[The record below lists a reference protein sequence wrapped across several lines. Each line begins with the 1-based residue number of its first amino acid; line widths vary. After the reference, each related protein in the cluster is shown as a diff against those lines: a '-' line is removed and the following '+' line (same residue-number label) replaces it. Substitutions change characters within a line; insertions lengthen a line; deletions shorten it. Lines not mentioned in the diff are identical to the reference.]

1 MMGKNG
7 KKVAVIGGGAA
18 GCFAAVNMKEM
29 NPDLDVTVYEAG
41 PELLAKVAVTG
52 GGRCNLTNSFAEVRS
67 VESVY
72 PRGFRLMKRLLRE
85 FSNTDVCDWFEGR
98 GVRLVTQS
106 DQCVFP
112 KSQQSSEIIETLV
125 AGMKAAGVNV
135 AVSHRLTSVLDTD
148 GDQPG
153 RYKLSFD
160 TDSGTEKHQTEIYA
174 DIVLITTGGSPKK
187 SGLSMLDGL
196 RLEIIDPVP
205 SLFSFNIGAPE
216 ALAEIRR
223 GNESK
228 SSLAEAGKGRGVQE
242 ALTGTRKRDAEL
254 SALMGIVTD
263 NVVTGLAGTKFRAE
277 GPLLITDWGMSGPAV
292 LKLSSYAAKYLA
304 EQNYSAELMVN
315 WAGKIAVPEL
325 ESMLSRIS
333 SSASRKMSANVG
345 PDFLNNRLW
354 TYLLHR
360 AGIPADRRWAE
371 IGSKGL
377 NRIISTLTSDIYP
390 VVGRNKFKGEF
401 VTCGGVSLAD
411 IDPKTLESR
420 QHPGLYFAGEVTD
433 VDAVTGGF
441 NLQAAWTMGWV
452 AARAIAQS

>member
-1 MMGKNG
+1 MMGKIG
-7 KKVAVIGGGAA
+7 KNVAVIGGGAA

-41 PELLAKVAVTG
+41 PVLLAKVAVTG

-67 VESVY
+67 IESVY

-125 AGMKAAGVNV
+125 SGMKSAGINV

-148 GDQPG
+148 GDQPE

-160 TDSGTEKHQTEIYA
+160 TGSGSEKHQTEIYA

-196 RLEIIDPVP
+196 GLEIIDPVP

-216 ALAEIRR
+216 ALAE
-223 GNESK
+223 
-228 SSLAEAGKGRGVQE
+228 AGKGRGVQV

-254 SALMGIVTD
+254 SALMGIVTE

-315 WAGKIAVPEL
+315 WAGKITVPEL
-325 ESMLSRIS
+325 EAVLIRIS

>member
-1 MMGKNG
+1 MMGKYG

-41 PELLAKVAVTG
+41 PKLLAKVAVTG

-67 VESVY
+67 IESVY

-112 KSQQSSEIIETLV
+112 KSQQSSEIIKTLV

-148 GDQPG
+148 GDQQG
-153 RYKLSFD
+153 RYNLSFD
-160 TDSGTEKHQTEIYA
+160 TGRGTETHQTEIYA

-196 RLEIIDPVP
+196 GLEIIDPVP

-216 ALAEIRR
+216 ALAEIR
-223 GNESK
+223 N
-228 SSLAEAGKGRGVQE
+228 AGGSRPE
-242 ALTGTRKRDAEL
+242 ALAGTRKRDGEL
-254 SALMGIVTD
+254 SALMGIVTED
-263 NVVTGLAGTKFRAE
+263 VVTGLAGTKFRAE

-315 WAGKIAVPEL
+315 WAGKITVPEL
-325 ESMLSRIS
+325 EAVLSRIS
-333 SSASRKMSANVG
+333 SSAPQKMSANVG

-411 IDPKTLESR
+411 IDPKTLEAR
-420 QHPGLYFAGEVTD
+420 QHPGLYFAGEVID

>member
-1 MMGKNG
+1 MMGKIG

-18 GCFAAVNMKEM
+18 GCFAAVSMKEM

-67 VESVY
+67 IESVY

-125 AGMKAAGVNV
+125 SGMKAAGVNV
-135 AVSHRLTSVLDTD
+135 AVFHRLTSVLDTD
-148 GDQPG
+148 GDKPK

-160 TDSGTEKHQTEIYA
+160 TGRGTEKQQTEIYA
-174 DIVLITTGGSPKK
+174 DIVLITTGGSSKK

-196 RLEIIDPVP
+196 GLEIIDPVP

-216 ALAEIRR
+216 ALAEIR
-223 GNESK
+223 
-228 SSLAEAGKGRGVQE
+228 KGSGVQV

-254 SALMGIVTD
+254 SALMGIVTE

-315 WAGKIAVPEL
+315 WAGKITMPEL
-325 ESMLSRIS
+325 ESVLSRIS
-333 SSASRKMSANVG
+333 SSAPQKMSANVG

>member
-1 MMGKNG
+1 MMGKIG

-41 PELLAKVAVTG
+41 PVLLAKVAVTG

-67 VESVY
+67 IESVY

-85 FSNTDVCDWFEGR
+85 FSNADVCGWFEGR

-125 AGMKAAGVNV
+125 SGMKAAGVNV
-135 AVSHRLTSVLDTD
+135 AVSHRLTFVLDTD
-148 GDQPG
+148 GDQPE
-153 RYKLSFD
+153 RYKLLFD
-160 TDSGTEKHQTEIYA
+160 TGRGTEKHQTEIYA

-196 RLEIIDPVP
+196 GLEIIDPVP

-216 ALAEIRR
+216 ALAEIR
-223 GNESK
+223 
-228 SSLAEAGKGRGVQE
+228 KGRGVQV
-242 ALTGTRKRDAEL
+242 ALAGTRKRDGEL
-254 SALMGIVTD
+254 SALMGIVTE

-315 WAGKIAVPEL
+315 WAGKITVPEL
-325 ESMLSRIS
+325 ESVLSRIS
-333 SSASRKMSANVG
+333 SSAPQKMSANVG

>member
-67 VESVY
+67 IESVY

-85 FSNTDVCDWFEGR
+85 FSNTDVCGWFEGR

-125 AGMKAAGVNV
+125 SGMKSAGVNV
-135 AVSHRLTSVLDTD
+135 TVSHRLTSVLDTN
-148 GDQPG
+148 GDQQG

-196 RLEIIDPVP
+196 GLEIIDPVP

-223 GNESK
+223 GNNGSK
-228 SSLAEAGKGRGVQE
+228 PSLAETGAGRE
-242 ALTGTRKRDAEL
+242 TSLTGTRKRDAEL
-254 SALMGIVTD
+254 SALMGIVTE
-263 NVVTGLAGTKFRAE
+263 NVVTGLVGTKFRAE

-315 WAGKIAVPEL
+315 WAGKITVPEL
-325 ESMLSRIS
+325 EAVLSRIS

>member
-1 MMGKNG
+1 MMGKIG
-7 KKVAVIGGGAA
+7 KKVAVVGGGAA

-29 NPDLDVTVYEAG
+29 NPDLDVTVYESG

-52 GGRCNLTNSFAEVRS
+52 GGRCNLTNSFAEVCS
-67 VESVY
+67 IESVY

-135 AVSHRLTSVLDTD
+135 AVSHRLTSVLATD
-148 GDQPG
+148 GDQPE

-160 TDSGTEKHQTEIYA
+160 TGRGTERHQTEIYA

-196 RLEIIDPVP
+196 GLEIIDPVP

-223 GNESK
+223 G
-228 SSLAEAGKGRGVQE
+228 RGVQV

-254 SALMGIVTD
+254 SALMGIVTE

-315 WAGKIAVPEL
+315 WAGKITVPEL
-325 ESMLSRIS
+325 ESVLSRIS

>member
-1 MMGKNG
+1 MMGKIG

-67 VESVY
+67 IESVY

-125 AGMKAAGVNV
+125 SGMKSAGVNV
-135 AVSHRLTSVLDTD
+135 TVSHRLTSVLDTD
-148 GDQPG
+148 GDKPE

-160 TDSGTEKHQTEIYA
+160 TGSGSEKHQTEIYA

-196 RLEIIDPVP
+196 GLAIIDPVP

-216 ALAEIRR
+216 ALTEIR
-223 GNESK
+223 
-228 SSLAEAGKGRGVQE
+228 KGSGVQV
-242 ALTGTRKRDAEL
+242 ALVGTRKRDAEL
-254 SALMGIVTD
+254 SALMGIVTE

-315 WAGKIAVPEL
+315 WAGKITVPEL
-325 ESMLSRIS
+325 ESVLSRIS
-333 SSASRKMSANVG
+333 SSAPQKMSANVG

>member
-67 VESVY
+67 IESVY

-125 AGMKAAGVNV
+125 AGMKSAGVNV

-148 GDQPG
+148 GDQQG

-160 TDSGTEKHQTEIYA
+160 AGRDTEKHQTEIYA

-196 RLEIIDPVP
+196 GLEIIDPVP

-223 GNESK
+223 G
-228 SSLAEAGKGRGVQE
+228 RGVQV
-242 ALTGTRKRDAEL
+242 ALTGTRKRDGEL
-254 SALMGIVTD
+254 SALMGIVTE

-315 WAGKIAVPEL
+315 WAGKITVPEL
-325 ESMLSRIS
+325 EAVLSRIS
-333 SSASRKMSANVG
+333 SSAPQKMSANVG

-411 IDPKTLESR
+411 IDPNTLESR
-420 QHPGLYFAGEVTD
+420 QHPGLYFAGEATD

>member
-1 MMGKNG
+1 MMGKIG

-67 VESVY
+67 IESVY

-125 AGMKAAGVNV
+125 SGMKSSGVNV
-135 AVSHRLTSVLDTD
+135 AVSHRLTSVLDAD
-148 GDQPG
+148 VDQPE
-153 RYKLSFD
+153 RYKLLFD
-160 TDSGTEKHQTEIYA
+160 TGRGTEKHQTEIYA

-196 RLEIIDPVP
+196 WLEIIDPVP

-223 GNESK
+223 G
-228 SSLAEAGKGRGVQE
+228 RGVQV
-242 ALTGTRKRDAEL
+242 ALTGTRKRDGEL
-254 SALMGIVTD
+254 SALMGIVTE

-315 WAGKIAVPEL
+315 WAGKITVPEL
-325 ESMLSRIS
+325 ESVLSSIS
-333 SSASRKMSANVG
+333 SSAPRKMCANVG

-360 AGIPADRRWAE
+360 AGIPANRRWAE

>member
-67 VESVY
+67 IESVY

-125 AGMKAAGVNV
+125 TGMKSAGVNV

-148 GDQPG
+148 DDQPG

-160 TDSGTEKHQTEIYA
+160 TGRAAEKHQTEIYA

-196 RLEIIDPVP
+196 GLEIIDPVP

-216 ALAEIRR
+216 ALAE
-223 GNESK
+223 
-228 SSLAEAGKGRGVQE
+228 AGKGRGVQV
-242 ALTGTRKRDAEL
+242 ALTGTRKRDGEL
-254 SALMGIVTD
+254 SALMGIVTE

-315 WAGKIAVPEL
+315 WAGKITVPEL
-325 ESMLSRIS
+325 EAVLSRIS

-411 IDPKTLESR
+411 IDPKTLEAR

>member
-1 MMGKNG
+1 MMGKIG

-41 PELLAKVAVTG
+41 PVLLAKVAVTG

-67 VESVY
+67 IESVY

-125 AGMKAAGVNV
+125 AGMKSAGVNV

-148 GDQPG
+148 GDKQG

-160 TDSGTEKHQTEIYA
+160 TGCGTEKHQTEIYA

-196 RLEIIDPVP
+196 GLEIIDPVP

-216 ALAEIRR
+216 ALSEIRR
-223 GNESK
+223 G
-228 SSLAEAGKGRGVQE
+228 RGVQV

-254 SALMGIVTD
+254 SALMGIVTE
-263 NVVTGLAGTKFRAE
+263 NVVTGLLGTKFRAE

-325 ESMLSRIS
+325 ESVLSRIS
-333 SSASRKMSANVG
+333 SSAPQKMSANVG

>member
-1 MMGKNG
+1 MMGKIG

-41 PELLAKVAVTG
+41 PVLLAKVAVTG

-67 VESVY
+67 IESVY
-72 PRGFRLMKRLLRE
+72 PRGFRLMKRLLGE

-112 KSQQSSEIIETLV
+112 KSQQSSEIIETVV
-125 AGMKAAGVNV
+125 AGMKSAGVNV

-148 GDQPG
+148 GDQPE
-153 RYKLSFD
+153 RYKLLFD
-160 TDSGTEKHQTEIYA
+160 TGRGSEKPQTEIYA

-196 RLEIIDPVP
+196 GLEIIDPVP

-223 GNESK
+223 G
-228 SSLAEAGKGRGVQE
+228 RGVQV

-254 SALMGIVTD
+254 SALMGIVTE

-315 WAGKIAVPEL
+315 WAGKIALPEL
-325 ESMLSRIS
+325 EAVLSRIS
-333 SSASRKMSANVG
+333 SSAPQKMSANVG

-377 NRIISTLTSDIYP
+377 NRIISTLTSDIYS

>member
-1 MMGKNG
+1 MMGKYG

-41 PELLAKVAVTG
+41 PKLLAKVAVTG

-67 VESVY
+67 IESVY

-125 AGMKAAGVNV
+125 AGMKASGVNV

-153 RYKLSFD
+153 RYRLSFD
-160 TDSGTEKHQTEIYA
+160 TGRGTETQQTEIYA

-196 RLEIIDPVP
+196 GLEIIDPVP

-216 ALAEIRR
+216 ALAEIRNAGGSR
-223 GNESK
+223 PAA
-228 SSLAEAGKGRGVQE
+228 LA
-242 ALTGTRKRDAEL
+242 GTRKRDAEL
-254 SALMGIVTD
+254 SALMGIVTE

-304 EQNYSAELMVN
+304 EQNYFAELMVN
-315 WAGKIAVPEL
+315 WAGKITVPEL
-325 ESMLSRIS
+325 EAVLSRIS
-333 SSASRKMSANVG
+333 SSAPQKMSANVG

-401 VTCGGVSLAD
+401 VTCGGVSLTD
-411 IDPKTLESR
+411 IDPKTLEAR
-420 QHPGLYFAGEVTD
+420 PHPGLYFAGEVTD

>member
-67 VESVY
+67 IESVY

-125 AGMKAAGVNV
+125 AGMKSAGVNV
-135 AVSHRLTSVLDTD
+135 AVSHRLASVLDTD
-148 GDQPG
+148 GDQPE

-160 TDSGTEKHQTEIYA
+160 TGSGSEKHQTEIYA

-196 RLEIIDPVP
+196 GLEIIDPVP

-216 ALAEIRR
+216 ALAEIRK
-223 GNESK
+223 E
-228 SSLAEAGKGRGVQE
+228 RGVQV

-254 SALMGIVTD
+254 SALMGIVTE

-315 WAGKIAVPEL
+315 WAGKIALPEL
-325 ESMLSRIS
+325 EAVLSRIS
-333 SSASRKMSANVG
+333 SSAPRKMSANVG

-377 NRIISTLTSDIYP
+377 NKIISTLTSDIYP

>member
-1 MMGKNG
+1 MMGKIG

-67 VESVY
+67 IESVY

-135 AVSHRLTSVLDTD
+135 AVSHRLTSVLATD
-148 GDQPG
+148 GDQPE

-160 TDSGTEKHQTEIYA
+160 TCRGTERHQTEIYA

-196 RLEIIDPVP
+196 GLEIIDPVP

-223 GNESK
+223 G
-228 SSLAEAGKGRGVQE
+228 RGVQV

-254 SALMGIVTD
+254 SALMGIVTE

-315 WAGKIAVPEL
+315 WAGKIALPEL
-325 ESMLSRIS
+325 EAVLSRIS

-411 IDPKTLESR
+411 IDPNTLEAR

>member
-1 MMGKNG
+1 MMGKIG

-41 PELLAKVAVTG
+41 PVLLAKVAVTG

-67 VESVY
+67 IESVY

-85 FSNTDVCDWFEGR
+85 FSNTDVCDWFKGR

-125 AGMKAAGVNV
+125 SGMKSAGVNV

-148 GDQPG
+148 CDKQG

-160 TDSGTEKHQTEIYA
+160 TGRGTEKHQTEIYA

-187 SGLSMLDGL
+187 GGLSMLDGL
-196 RLEIIDPVP
+196 GLEIIEPVP

-216 ALAEIRR
+216 ALAEIR
-223 GNESK
+223 
-228 SSLAEAGKGRGVQE
+228 KGRGVQV
-242 ALTGTRKRDAEL
+242 ALAGTRKRDGEL
-254 SALMGIVTD
+254 SALMGIVTE

-315 WAGKIAVPEL
+315 WAGKIALPEL
-325 ESMLSRIS
+325 EAVLSRIS
-333 SSASRKMSANVG
+333 SSAPRKMSANVG

>member
-1 MMGKNG
+1 MMGKIG

-67 VESVY
+67 IESVY

-125 AGMKAAGVNV
+125 SGMKSAGVNV

-148 GDQPG
+148 GDKHE

-160 TDSGTEKHQTEIYA
+160 TGSGSEKHQTEIYA

-196 RLEIIDPVP
+196 GLEIIDPVP

-223 GNESK
+223 G
-228 SSLAEAGKGRGVQE
+228 RGVQV
-242 ALTGTRKRDAEL
+242 ALAGTQKRDAEL
-254 SALMGIVTD
+254 SALMGIVTE

-304 EQNYSAELMVN
+304 EQHYSAELMVN
-315 WAGKIAVPEL
+315 WAGKITVPEL
-325 ESMLSRIS
+325 ESVLSRIS
-333 SSASRKMSANVG
+333 SSAPRKMSANVG

-411 IDPKTLESR
+411 IDPKTLESS

>member
-41 PELLAKVAVTG
+41 PVLLAKVAVTG

-67 VESVY
+67 IESVY

-148 GDQPG
+148 GDKQG

-160 TDSGTEKHQTEIYA
+160 TGCGTEKHQTEIYA

-196 RLEIIDPVP
+196 GLEIIDPVP

-223 GNESK
+223 G
-228 SSLAEAGKGRGVQE
+228 RGVQV
-242 ALTGTRKRDAEL
+242 ALTGTRKRDGEL
-254 SALMGIVTD
+254 SALMGIVTE

-315 WAGKIAVPEL
+315 WAGKITVPEL
-325 ESMLSRIS
+325 ESVLSRIS

-371 IGSKGL
+371 IGSKGF

>member
-41 PELLAKVAVTG
+41 PELLVKVAVTG

-67 VESVY
+67 IESVY

-125 AGMKAAGVNV
+125 SGMKAAGVNV
-135 AVSHRLTSVLDTD
+135 TVSHRLTSVLDTD

-160 TDSGTEKHQTEIYA
+160 TGRGTEKHQTEIYA

-196 RLEIIDPVP
+196 GLEIIDPVP

-223 GNESK
+223 G
-228 SSLAEAGKGRGVQE
+228 RGVQV
-242 ALTGTRKRDAEL
+242 ALTGTRKRDGEL
-254 SALMGIVTD
+254 SALMGIVTE

-315 WAGKIAVPEL
+315 WAGKIALPEL
-325 ESMLSRIS
+325 ESVLSRIS

>member
-1 MMGKNG
+1 MMGKIG

-67 VESVY
+67 IESVY

-148 GDQPG
+148 GDKQG

-160 TDSGTEKHQTEIYA
+160 TGCGTEKHQTEIYA

-196 RLEIIDPVP
+196 GLEIIDPVP

-223 GNESK
+223 G
-228 SSLAEAGKGRGVQE
+228 RGVQV
-242 ALTGTRKRDAEL
+242 ALTGTRKRDGEL
-254 SALMGIVTD
+254 SALMGIVTE

-292 LKLSSYAAKYLA
+292 LKLSSYAAKYLE

-315 WAGKIAVPEL
+315 WAGKIALPEL
-325 ESMLSRIS
+325 EAVLSRIS
-333 SSASRKMSANVG
+333 SSAPQKMSTNVG

-441 NLQAAWTMGWV
+441 NLQSAWTMGWV

>member
-1 MMGKNG
+1 M
-7 KKVAVIGGGAA
+7 
-18 GCFAAVNMKEM
+18 
-29 NPDLDVTVYEAG
+29 
-41 PELLAKVAVTG
+41 
-52 GGRCNLTNSFAEVRS
+52 
-67 VESVY
+67 
-72 PRGFRLMKRLLRE
+72 
-85 FSNTDVCDWFEGR
+85 
-98 GVRLVTQS
+98 
-106 DQCVFP
+106 
-112 KSQQSSEIIETLV
+112 
-125 AGMKAAGVNV
+125 
-135 AVSHRLTSVLDTD
+135 
-148 GDQPG
+148 
-153 RYKLSFD
+153 
-160 TDSGTEKHQTEIYA
+160 
-174 DIVLITTGGSPKK
+174 
-187 SGLSMLDGL
+187 
-196 RLEIIDPVP
+196 
-205 SLFSFNIGAPE
+205 
-216 ALAEIRR
+216 
-223 GNESK
+223 
-228 SSLAEAGKGRGVQE
+228 

-254 SALMGIVTD
+254 SALMGIVTE
-263 NVVTGLAGTKFRAE
+263 NVVTGLADTKFRAE
-277 GPLLITDWGMSGPAV
+277 GQLLITDWGMSGPAV

-315 WAGKIAVPEL
+315 WAGKIALPEL
-325 ESMLSRIS
+325 EAVLSRIS
-333 SSASRKMSANVG
+333 SSASRKMCANVG

-420 QHPGLYFAGEVTD
+420 QHPGLYFPGEVTD

>member
-1 MMGKNG
+1 MMGKIG

-67 VESVY
+67 IESVY

-125 AGMKAAGVNV
+125 AGMKSAGVNV

-148 GDQPG
+148 CDKQG

-160 TDSGTEKHQTEIYA
+160 TGRGSEKHQTEIYA

-187 SGLSMLDGL
+187 GGLSMLDGL
-196 RLEIIDPVP
+196 GLEIIDPVP

-223 GNESK
+223 G
-228 SSLAEAGKGRGVQE
+228 RGAQV
-242 ALTGTRKRDAEL
+242 ASTGTRKRDGEL
-254 SALMGIVTD
+254 SALMGIVTE

-315 WAGKIAVPEL
+315 WAGKVTVPEL
-325 ESMLSRIS
+325 ESMLSHIS
-333 SSASRKMSANVG
+333 SSASRKMCANVG

-360 AGIPADRRWAE
+360 AGIPSDRRWAE

>member
-1 MMGKNG
+1 MMGKYG

-41 PELLAKVAVTG
+41 PKLLAKVAVTG

-67 VESVY
+67 IESVY

-125 AGMKAAGVNV
+125 AGMKVAGVNV

-148 GDQPG
+148 GDKQE
-153 RYKLSFD
+153 RYRLSFD
-160 TDSGTEKHQTEIYA
+160 TGRGTERHQTEIYA

-196 RLEIIDPVP
+196 GLEIIDPVP

-228 SSLAEAGKGRGVQE
+228 SSLAEAGKERGVQV
-242 ALTGTRKRDAEL
+242 ALAGTRKRDAEL
-254 SALMGIVTD
+254 SALMGIVTE
-263 NVVTGLAGTKFRAE
+263 NVVTGLAGTKFR
-277 GPLLITDWGMSGPAV
+277 D
-292 LKLSSYAAKYLA
+292 
-304 EQNYSAELMVN
+304 
-315 WAGKIAVPEL
+315 
-325 ESMLSRIS
+325 
-333 SSASRKMSANVG
+333 RKS
-345 PDFLNNRLW
+345 
-354 TYLLHR
+354 
-360 AGIPADRRWAE
+360 
-371 IGSKGL
+371 
-377 NRIISTLTSDIYP
+377 
-390 VVGRNKFKGEF
+390 VGRER
-401 VTCGGVSLAD
+401 V
-411 IDPKTLESR
+411 
-420 QHPGLYFAGEVTD
+420 
-433 VDAVTGGF
+433 
-441 NLQAAWTMGWV
+441 
-452 AARAIAQS
+452 

>member
-67 VESVY
+67 IESVY

-125 AGMKAAGVNV
+125 SGMKSAGVNV

-148 GDQPG
+148 GDQPE
-153 RYKLSFD
+153 RYKLLFD
-160 TDSGTEKHQTEIYA
+160 TGRGTEKHQTEIYA

-196 RLEIIDPVP
+196 GLEIIDPVP

-216 ALAEIRR
+216 ALSEIRR
-223 GNESK
+223 G
-228 SSLAEAGKGRGVQE
+228 RGVQV

-254 SALMGIVTD
+254 SALMGIVTE
-263 NVVTGLAGTKFRAE
+263 NVVTGLPGTKFRAE

-292 LKLSSYAAKYLA
+292 LKLSSYAARYLA

-315 WAGKIAVPEL
+315 WAGKITVPEL
-325 ESMLSRIS
+325 ESVLSRIS
-333 SSASRKMSANVG
+333 SSAPQKMSANVG

-390 VVGRNKFKGEF
+390 VVGRNKFKG
-401 VTCGGVSLAD
+401 
-411 IDPKTLESR
+411 
-420 QHPGLYFAGEVTD
+420 
-433 VDAVTGGF
+433 
-441 NLQAAWTMGWV
+441 
-452 AARAIAQS
+452 

>member
-1 MMGKNG
+1 M
-7 KKVAVIGGGAA
+7 
-18 GCFAAVNMKEM
+18 
-29 NPDLDVTVYEAG
+29 
-41 PELLAKVAVTG
+41 
-52 GGRCNLTNSFAEVRS
+52 
-67 VESVY
+67 
-72 PRGFRLMKRLLRE
+72 
-85 FSNTDVCDWFEGR
+85 
-98 GVRLVTQS
+98 
-106 DQCVFP
+106 
-112 KSQQSSEIIETLV
+112 
-125 AGMKAAGVNV
+125 
-135 AVSHRLTSVLDTD
+135 
-148 GDQPG
+148 
-153 RYKLSFD
+153 
-160 TDSGTEKHQTEIYA
+160 
-174 DIVLITTGGSPKK
+174 
-187 SGLSMLDGL
+187 
-196 RLEIIDPVP
+196 
-205 SLFSFNIGAPE
+205 
-216 ALAEIRR
+216 
-223 GNESK
+223 
-228 SSLAEAGKGRGVQE
+228 
-242 ALTGTRKRDAEL
+242 ALTGTRKRDGEL
-254 SALMGIVTD
+254 SALMGIVTE

-315 WAGKIAVPEL
+315 WAGKITVQEL
-325 ESMLSRIS
+325 EAVLSRIS

-411 IDPKTLESR
+411 IDPNTLESR

-452 AARAIAQS
+452 AARTIAQS

>member
-1 MMGKNG
+1 M
-7 KKVAVIGGGAA
+7 AVIGGGAA

-29 NPDLDVTVYEAG
+29 NHDLDVTVYEAG
-41 PELLAKVAVTG
+41 PVLLAKVAVTG

-67 VESVY
+67 IESVY

-125 AGMKAAGVNV
+125 SGMKSAGVNV

-148 GDQPG
+148 GDQPE

-160 TDSGTEKHQTEIYA
+160 TGSGSEKHQTEIYA

-196 RLEIIDPVP
+196 GLEIIDPVP

-216 ALAEIRR
+216 ALAE
-223 GNESK
+223 
-228 SSLAEAGKGRGVQE
+228 AGKGRGVQV

-254 SALMGIVTD
+254 SALMGIVTE

-315 WAGKIAVPEL
+315 WAGKITVPEL
-325 ESMLSRIS
+325 EAVLIRIS

>member
-1 MMGKNG
+1 MMGKIG

-67 VESVY
+67 IESVY

-125 AGMKAAGVNV
+125 SGMKAAGVNV

-148 GDQPG
+148 GDQPE
-153 RYKLSFD
+153 RYKLLFD
-160 TDSGTEKHQTEIYA
+160 TGRGTEKHQTEIYA

-196 RLEIIDPVP
+196 GLEIIDPVP

-216 ALAEIRR
+216 ALAEIRM
-223 GNESK
+223 
-228 SSLAEAGKGRGVQE
+228 GRGVQV
-242 ALTGTRKRDAEL
+242 ALAGTRKRDAEL
-254 SALMGIVTD
+254 SALMGIVTE

-315 WAGKIAVPEL
+315 WAGKIALPEL
-325 ESMLSRIS
+325 ESVLSRIS
-333 SSASRKMSANVG
+333 SSAHQKMSANVG

>member
-41 PELLAKVAVTG
+41 PVLLAKVAVTG

-67 VESVY
+67 IESVY

-125 AGMKAAGVNV
+125 SGMKSAGVNV

-148 GDQPG
+148 GDQQE
-153 RYKLSFD
+153 RYKLLFD
-160 TDSGTEKHQTEIYA
+160 TGRGTEKHQTEIYA

-196 RLEIIDPVP
+196 GLEIIDPVP

-216 ALAEIRR
+216 ALAEIR
-223 GNESK
+223 
-228 SSLAEAGKGRGVQE
+228 KGRGVQV
-242 ALTGTRKRDAEL
+242 ALAGTRKRDAEL
-254 SALMGIVTD
+254 SALMGIVTE

-277 GPLLITDWGMSGPAV
+277 GQLLITDWGMSGPAV
-292 LKLSSYAAKYLA
+292 LKLSSYAARYLA

-315 WAGKIAVPEL
+315 WAGKITVPEL
-325 ESMLSRIS
+325 ESVLSRIS
-333 SSASRKMSANVG
+333 SSAPQKMSANVG

>member
-1 MMGKNG
+1 MMGKIG

-29 NPDLDVTVYEAG
+29 NPDLDVTVYESG
-41 PELLAKVAVTG
+41 LELLAKVAVTG

-67 VESVY
+67 IESVY

-98 GVRLVTQS
+98 GARLVTQS

-125 AGMKAAGVNV
+125 SGMKSAGVNV

-148 GDQPG
+148 GDQPE

-160 TDSGTEKHQTEIYA
+160 TGRGSEKHQTEIYA

-196 RLEIIDPVP
+196 GLEIIDPVP

-216 ALAEIRR
+216 ALAEIRK
-223 GNESK
+223 E
-228 SSLAEAGKGRGVQE
+228 RGVQV

-254 SALMGIVTD
+254 SALMGIVTE

-277 GPLLITDWGMSGPAV
+277 GQLLITDWGMSGPAV

-315 WAGKIAVPEL
+315 WAGKITVPEL
-325 ESMLSRIS
+325 ESVLSSIS
-333 SSASRKMSANVG
+333 SSAPRKMSANVG

>member
-1 MMGKNG
+1 MMGKIG

-67 VESVY
+67 IESVY

-125 AGMKAAGVNV
+125 AGMKSAGVNV

-148 GDQPG
+148 GDQPE

-160 TDSGTEKHQTEIYA
+160 TGSGSEKHQTEICA

-196 RLEIIDPVP
+196 GLEIIDPVP

-216 ALAEIRR
+216 ALAEIR
-223 GNESK
+223 
-228 SSLAEAGKGRGVQE
+228 KGRGVQV
-242 ALTGTRKRDAEL
+242 ALTGTRKRDGEL
-254 SALMGIVTD
+254 SALMGIVTE

-315 WAGKIAVPEL
+315 WAGKIALPEL
-325 ESMLSRIS
+325 ESVLSRIS
-333 SSASRKMSANVG
+333 SSAPQKMSANVG

-360 AGIPADRRWAE
+360 AGIQADRRWAE

>member
-67 VESVY
+67 IESVY

-125 AGMKAAGVNV
+125 SGMKSAGVNV

-148 GDQPG
+148 GDQPE
-153 RYKLSFD
+153 RYKLLFD
-160 TDSGTEKHQTEIYA
+160 TGRGTEKHQTEIYA

-196 RLEIIDPVP
+196 GLEIIDPVP

-216 ALAEIRR
+216 ALAEIRM
-223 GNESK
+223 
-228 SSLAEAGKGRGVQE
+228 GRGVQV
-242 ALTGTRKRDAEL
+242 ALTGTRKRDGEL
-254 SALMGIVTD
+254 SALMGIVTE

-315 WAGKIAVPEL
+315 WAGKIALPEL
-325 ESMLSRIS
+325 EAVLSRIS

>member
-1 MMGKNG
+1 MMGKDEMMGKNG

-29 NPDLDVTVYEAG
+29 NPDMDVTVYEAG
-41 PELLAKVAVTG
+41 PKLLAKVAVTG

-67 VESVY
+67 IESVY

-125 AGMKAAGVNV
+125 AGMKSAGVNV

-148 GDQPG
+148 GYKPG

-160 TDSGTEKHQTEIYA
+160 TGRAAEKHRTEIYA

-196 RLEIIDPVP
+196 GLEIIDPVP

-216 ALAEIRR
+216 ALA
-223 GNESK
+223 
-228 SSLAEAGKGRGVQE
+228 
-242 ALTGTRKRDAEL
+242 GTRKRDAEL
-254 SALMGIVTD
+254 SALMGIVTE

-315 WAGKIAVPEL
+315 WAGKITVPEL
-325 ESMLSRIS
+325 ETELSRIS
-333 SSASRKMSANVG
+333 SSAPQKMSANVG

-411 IDPKTLESR
+411 IDPKTLEAR
-420 QHPGLYFAGEVTD
+420 QHPRLYFAGEVTD